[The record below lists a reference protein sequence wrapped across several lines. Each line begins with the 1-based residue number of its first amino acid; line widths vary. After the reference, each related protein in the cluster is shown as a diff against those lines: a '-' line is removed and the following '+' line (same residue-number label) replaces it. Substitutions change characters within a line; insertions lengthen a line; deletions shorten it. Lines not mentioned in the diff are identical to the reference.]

1 MAMQLNCF
9 QSKIFLIIKHPNQT
23 LLVLKTKNLKKKR
36 LAVKLLQ
43 SVHILKDH
51 STQKVFVKTAITRA
65 AETRMLKSVL
75 TQIALAT

>member
-43 SVHILKDH
+43 SVHILKGH
-51 STQKVFVKTAITRA
+51 STQKDFVKTVITRA
-65 AETRMLKSVL
+65 GETRMLTNVL